1 MRDGAAEINCKPRL
15 SAEPTLAATET
26 NCAARRTSPN
36 DGQTS
41 VAVATRLPPRRLM
54 DNYSSQPGLT
64 ARFFTAIYSSE
75 FSTIYSYI
83 NLN

>member
-1 MRDGAAEINCKPRL
+1 MRDCAAEINCKPRL

-36 DGQTS
+36 DWQTS

-64 ARFFTAIYSSE
+64 ASLQQYTVANLELFTVT
-75 FSTIYSYI
+75 ST
-83 NLN
+83 